1 MKTDAAST
9 PRPTLR
15 QVGRELGAVVA
26 DVPRFVGAPL
36 FRSRHLRWGAT
47 PAEVTDAMPGDG
59 WVSEAQYRTT
69 RAITIDAPPAA
80 VWPWLVQVGCLR
92 AGFHSDDLLD
102 NLAHPGATSVIPEL
116 QHLRIGQSV
125 PMSPGGPSDRTAF
138 KVASFDEHE
147 SLLWAK
153 PDSTWSWRLTE
164 LSGGRTRLVTR
175 VRARYDWHHP
185 FDAALGVL
193 LMELG
198 DFAMMRRMLRGIKE
212 RAESLASGVSEHTD
226 VVTASIWGPWARAW
240 LGVLAWAFVN
250 GGLHRAYEPA
260 LGVLP
265 AEQLSNATLLAV
277 VMPWAVMVERRH
289 PLTSHEEALKVG
301 ALWGT
306 LTVAFE
312 FVGGRYLNGDS
323 WRTLLNAYDL
333 GAGHLWPLA
342 VCGIVLAPVVARM
355 WRLAR
360 TSHQRAQ
367 ERSTS

>member
-1 MKTDAAST
+1 MGFRMGST
-9 PRPTLR
+9 
-15 QVGRELGAVVA
+15 A
-26 DVPRFVGAPL
+26 DGDRRRFG
-36 FRSRHLRWGAT
+36 
-47 PAEVTDAMPGDG
+47 
-59 WVSEAQYRTT
+59 
-69 RAITIDAPPAA
+69 
-80 VWPWLVQVGCLR
+80 LV
-92 AGFHSDDLLD
+92 
-102 NLAHPGATSVIPEL
+102 
-116 QHLRIGQSV
+116 
-125 PMSPGGPSDRTAF
+125 
-138 KVASFDEHE
+138 
-147 SLLWAK
+147 
-153 PDSTWSWRLTE
+153 
-164 LSGGRTRLVTR
+164 
-175 VRARYDWHHP
+175 
-185 FDAALGVL
+185 
-193 LMELG
+193 
-198 DFAMMRRMLRGIKE
+198 GIKE
-212 RAESLASGVSEHTD
+212 RAESLATGMSEQSD
-226 VVTASIWGPWARAW
+226 VATASVWGPWARAW

>member
-1 MKTDAAST
+1 
-9 PRPTLR
+9 
-15 QVGRELGAVVA
+15 
-26 DVPRFVGAPL
+26 
-36 FRSRHLRWGAT
+36 
-47 PAEVTDAMPGDG
+47 MPGDG

-69 RAITIDAPPAA
+69 RAITIDAPPEA

-92 AGFHSDDLLD
+92 AGFYSDDLLD
-102 NLAHPGATSVIPEL
+102 NLAHPSATSVIPEL

-226 VVTASIWGPWARAW
+226 VVTASVWGPWARAW
-240 LGVLAWAFVN
+240 PGVLAWAFVN

-323 WRTLLNAYDL
+323 WRTLLDAYDL